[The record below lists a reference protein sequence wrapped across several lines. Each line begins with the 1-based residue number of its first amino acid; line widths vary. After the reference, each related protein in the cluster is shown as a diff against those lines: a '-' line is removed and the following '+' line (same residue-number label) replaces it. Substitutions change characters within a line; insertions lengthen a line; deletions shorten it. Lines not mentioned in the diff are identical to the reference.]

1 MHLRGVPAAGRR
13 RRGGGR
19 AAAAWWRG
27 VATLTVPYFDE
38 TSTRT
43 GLVRQA
49 RWSFLT
55 LEVIVAEKRYVDR
68 SRGHAPRIVSSSFSK
83 SMLSSLSASSSTTTR
98 VPRTEKPL
106 VFLRW
111 STRRPGVPTTTCGRF
126 ASRIACCTMSTP
138 PTTVAHLTPM
148 CAPSASNCSE
158 ICRASS
164 RVGEMTRAK
173 SGCGLSSRRCSTGRP
188 NAAVLPE
195 PVSASPMMSRPCSA
209 HGIASHW
216 MGDGALKP
224 SALHAS
230 QSGSASPSDANV
242 FGASP
247 LSSAPLPLRGSSVRA
262 DMDTRRLHAR
272 PRGTFTHACS
282 RCLRRHVA
290 NRLSVRLD
298 VWPCLRR
305 PRELLASV
313 SNRPLIGRASTGAN
327 G

>member
-1 MHLRGVPAAGRR
+1 MHLRGVSAAER

-19 AAAAWWRG
+19 AAWRG

-247 LSSAPLPLRGSSVRA
+247 LSSAPLPLRGCSSVRA
-262 DMDTRRLHAR
+262 DMDTRRPTLVHVARSHAAAH
-272 PRGTFTHACS
+272 PTP
-282 RCLRRHVA
+282 LRVGSGSAGRHVA
-290 NRLSVRLD
+290 NRQHA
-298 VWPCLRR
+298 P
-305 PRELLASV
+305 ASPPAF
-313 SNRPLIGRASTGAN
+313 RIGR
-327 G
+327 